1 MNVFCLSDMK
11 GDTKK
16 RIQRVLEYMLPK
28 KNIQY
33 IKSVREL
40 EENLR
45 KSSHRMS
52 LAVILNVS
60 KTKLISLL
68 PIKEL
73 LEDTSII
80 LILNDKDDET
90 IALGHRLRPRFMTY
104 ADSDF
109 LDVASVLIKMKEK
122 MLQDEVRK

>member
-1 MNVFCLSDMK
+1 MNVFFFSDMQ

-33 IKSVREL
+33 IKSVKAL
-40 EENLR
+40 EDHLR
-45 KSSHRMS
+45 QSSHKMS

-60 KTKLISLL
+60 KAKLVSLL

-122 MLQDEVRK
+122 LNKNNQSP

>member
-1 MNVFCLSDMK
+1 MNVFFLSDMK

-16 RIQRVLEYMLPK
+16 RLQRVLEYMLPK

-45 KSSHRMS
+45 KSSHKMS
-52 LAVILNVS
+52 LAVILQVS
-60 KTKLISLL
+60 KAKLSSLL
-68 PIKEL
+68 PIKAL

-90 IALGHRLRPRFMTY
+90 IALGHRLRPRFMTC

-122 MLQDEVRK
+122 MLQDEARK

>member
-1 MNVFCLSDMK
+1 MNVFFLSDMK

-45 KSSHRMS
+45 KSSHKMS
-52 LAVILNVS
+52 LAVILHVS
-60 KTKLISLL
+60 KAKLLSLL

-80 LILNDKDDET
+80 LILNDKDDEA